1 VIQLDKIYKYAKDNL
16 SLIILLPTIL
26 GGLWQ
31 LIELSSLSFSFVRF
45 FSVTQLLP
53 DGLLILTMIILLYIS
68 YYLGINIHKIKYNKK
83 ILDLETKKPKNF
95 NFIKNVQS
103 QKLIYIDNPIYRKEN
118 IVKELLLTA
127 IILLI
132 IFYFLFFTNINTDF
146 NKDFNFISFVM
157 ILWFIIMAFK
167 MFLSNIFILLVNL
180 FESKFFSKVRKY
192 YINKPLIK
200 ELLLFPIQI
209 IIQIVSGVLI
219 IFVILFPM
227 ELASFF
233 HEKYLLPKNLK
244 NLEYLDKTLNNK
256 NYQSNKIVYLNDKYI
271 FIEHKINEITSIE
284 IVKFD
289 ELFEKDTYKV
299 IIEKE

>member
-1 VIQLDKIYKYAKDNL
+1 MIVIKLNKIYKTIQDNL
-16 SLIILLPTIL
+16 TIIILLPTIL

-31 LIELSSLSFSFVRF
+31 LIELSSLSFSFIRF

-53 DGLLILTMIILLYIS
+53 DGLLILTMIILLYIA
-68 YYLGINIHKIKYNKK
+68 YYFGVNKHKFKYNRK
-83 ILDLETKKPKNF
+83 ILNLKTKKPNNF

-103 QKLIYIDNPIYRKEN
+103 QKLKYVDNPIYRKEN
-118 IVKELLLTA
+118 IFFE
-127 IILLI
+127 LLI
-132 IFYFLFFTNINTDF
+132 IILSPILFYSFFKLSNIYDELIN
-146 NKDFNFISFVM
+146 DFNFIIFV
-157 ILWFIIMAFK
+157 IAFYFIILFLN
-167 MFLSNIFILLVNL
+167 MFLSSLFLLLVHF
-180 FESKFFSKVRKY
+180 FESKFFSKVKKY
-192 YINKPLIK
+192 CIDKPVIK
-200 ELLLFPIQI
+200 EFLLFPIRI
-209 IIQIVSGVLI
+209 ISVILI
-219 IFVILFPM
+219 IFVILSPM
-227 ELASFF
+227 KLASFF

-271 FIEHKINEITSIE
+271 FIEHKIDKTTSIE